1 MNCSVH
7 LEESKG
13 MSLINKR
20 IEYDVFIWSS
30 DFEDHRGEGILGRLF
45 LKELSARSSK
55 IFFVKTPGSSYWIH
69 KGIINIFK
77 RKPFNL
83 SFFNKYII
91 LFYGIFLIWINLYK
105 KKKVIYLNYLP
116 LWNFLI
122 YIFLPKKT
130 ILGPITG
137 GSFYFNVNFFQRVTR
152 KFLFPLL
159 YYISLI
165 IIDKKFKNII
175 FATNLLNKYINS
187 KIKKKFI
194 FNFSLMN
201 YQNLKYFK
209 KKEIDFFIYYKINS
223 TKNPFI
229 INKIINFLIKIGLNV
244 IVVGDRVDNNEV
256 VYFPYLKREKILN
269 FLKKT
274 KFTIIS
280 NENFYSLFCIDSISA
295 GVKVFFDKRIKP
307 NILFFHK
314 TYYIPINFENLDDAK
329 ENIKYWVT
337 RDKFIDCKVT
347 NKFNLESKKLNF
359 FINKLS
365 TYF

>member
-1 MNCSVH
+1 MYECDH
-7 LEESKG
+7 W
-13 MSLINKR
+13 LIP
-20 IEYDVFIWSS
+20 IVYGYMY
-30 DFEDHRGEGILGRLF
+30 GE
-45 LKELSARSSK
+45 
-55 IFFVKTPGSSYWIH
+55 V
-69 KGIINIFK
+69 
-77 RKPFNL
+77 
-83 SFFNKYII
+83 
-91 LFYGIFLIWINLYK
+91 
-105 KKKVIYLNYLP
+105 
-116 LWNFLI
+116 
-122 YIFLPKKT
+122 
-130 ILGPITG
+130 
-137 GSFYFNVNFFQRVTR
+137 
-152 KFLFPLL
+152 
-159 YYISLI
+159 
-165 IIDKKFKNII
+165 IDK
-175 FATNLLNKYINS
+175 
-187 KIKKKFI
+187 
-194 FNFSLMN
+194 
-201 YQNLKYFK
+201 
-209 KKEIDFFIYYKINS
+209 
-223 TKNPFI
+223 
-229 INKIINFLIKIGLNV
+229 
-244 IVVGDRVDNNEV
+244 VDNNEV